1 MPRGSQPGCTA
12 RKGPQGNVV
21 RCSRALTPRGAR
33 LASSL
38 RAGGGGEAPAPRAC
52 EREPR
57 AAWRQTEGDAT
68 SPPAIAAQCAA
79 PARLRL
85 AEPEPPSR
93 VVPATLRLAFLASLA
108 RHPPRGDVGPC

>member
-1 MPRGSQPGCTA
+1 MPRCSQAGCTA
-12 RKGPQGNVV
+12 DISLSRVSPEAIPRRKGPQGNAV
-21 RCSRALTPRGAR
+21 RCSRDLTPRGAC

-38 RAGGGGEAPAPRAC
+38 RARAGGEAPAPPAC

-57 AAWRQTEGDAT
+57 AAWRPTEGDAAA
-68 SPPAIAAQCAA
+68 PPAIAAQCAA

-93 VVPATLRLAFLASLA
+93 VVPATL
-108 RHPPRGDVGPC
+108 